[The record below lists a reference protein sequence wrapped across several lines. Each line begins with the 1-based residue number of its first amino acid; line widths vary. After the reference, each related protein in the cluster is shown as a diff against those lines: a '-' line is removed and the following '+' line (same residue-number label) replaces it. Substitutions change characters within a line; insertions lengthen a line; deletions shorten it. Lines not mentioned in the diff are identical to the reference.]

1 MTGTAQ
7 AAESELQP
15 EDEARA
21 TFYGLIAR
29 LFYAPPDEQ
38 LIGEL
43 LHAKV
48 FEPGSAPGGALAAAW
63 HDMAEACRTVF
74 PVTLVNEHTELFIGT
89 GRAEVT
95 PYLTH
100 YTIKYATDNPLV
112 ELRQQLIRWGMAR
125 RDSVNEPEDH
135 IAGVCETM
143 RFAIAVQH
151 RTDEEQKNFF
161 EHFIHRGGMAFCDA
175 VSASPK
181 AVFYRRVAGFTRAFF
196 EIEREAFGML

>member
-1 MTGTAQ
+1 VTGTAQ
-7 AAESELQP
+7 AAEPGLQP

-21 TFYGLIAR
+21 AFYGLIAR
-29 LFYAPPDEQ
+29 LFYTPPDEQ

-100 YTIKYATDNPLV
+100 YVIQYATDNPLV
-112 ELRQQLIRWGMAR
+112 ELRQQLANWQIGRQESA
-125 RDSVNEPEDH
+125 NEPEDH
-135 IAGVCETM
+135 IAGVCEAM

-151 RTDEEQKNFF
+151 RSDEEQKRFF
-161 EHFIHRGGMAFCDA
+161 ERFIYRGGVAFCDA
-175 VSASPK
+175 VSASKK
-181 AVFYRRVAGFTRAFF
+181 AVFYRLVARFSRAFF
-196 EIEREAFGML
+196 EVEREAFEML